1 MITLD
6 YRTLNPRWGYSGLY
20 FNSWE
25 SYSFT
30 LGYLSNP
37 AHHRHL
43 STIGQGIISIH
54 VEPNHEQDAWA
65 YEGRIHYYGTLQSL
79 AQHFQDLNAC
89 SSAGNNG
96 LTRRINSNGYITSL
110 VQDYHFIPLGA
121 SVHNVQR
128 LVPPTP
134 VDSIM
139 AILYNHLLSSVQLSS
154 DEASNCMAAFQ
165 CGYNLII
172 S

>member
-54 VEPNHEQDAWA
+54 VEPNHEQDAWPTKVVF
-65 YEGRIHYYGTLQSL
+65 I
-79 AQHFQDLNAC
+79 
-89 SSAGNNG
+89 
-96 LTRRINSNGYITSL
+96 ITAPYKAWRST
-110 VQDYHFIPLGA
+110 
-121 SVHNVQR
+121 SK
-128 LVPPTP
+128 T
-134 VDSIM
+134 
-139 AILYNHLLSSVQLSS
+139 
-154 DEASNCMAAFQ
+154 
-165 CGYNLII
+165 
-172 S
+172 